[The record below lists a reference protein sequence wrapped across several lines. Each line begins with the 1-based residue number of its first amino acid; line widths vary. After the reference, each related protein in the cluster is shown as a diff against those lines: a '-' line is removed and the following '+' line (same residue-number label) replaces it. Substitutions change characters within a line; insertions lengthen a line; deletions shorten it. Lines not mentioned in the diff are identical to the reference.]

1 MGLKASYEGLVVID
15 KPAGMTSAGVVAAV
29 KRSLGGAKVG
39 HAGTLDPDATGI
51 LICCVGAAT
60 RLARFLMQASKTY
73 KAVLVLGVETDTQD
87 AGGRITAT
95 GSTEGLAVDAVRR
108 AAARFEGTITQVP
121 PVFSALKHQGVP
133 LYRLARQGRPVTKAS
148 RPVTIYRLSVLEVA
162 LPRVSIEVVCSAG
175 TYVRTLCADL
185 GRALGCGGHMA
196 GLRRTASAGF
206 GLDEAVSLDRFKDF
220 CRQGRANDY
229 IIPTGRALRG
239 VPTVAV
245 DGDMARRIATGQRL
259 GVEQIG
265 PPPGAGPVQV
275 VLDDRVLAIIE
286 YNDAAGRYDYAC
298 VLL

>member
-1 MGLKASYEGLVVID
+1 MKTSYDGVLVID

-73 KAVLVLGVETDTQD
+73 EAMLVLGVETDTQD
-87 AGGRITAT
+87 AGGRITAV
-95 GSTEGLAVDAVRR
+95 GSAEGLTADAVRR
-108 AAARFEGTITQVP
+108 AASRFEGAITQVP

-133 LYRLARQGRPVTKAS
+133 LYRLARLGRPVTKPS
-148 RPVTIYRLSVLEVA
+148 RPVTIYRLSVLEAA
-162 LPRVSIEVVCSAG
+162 LPRVRIEVVCSAG

-196 GLRRTASAGF
+196 ELRRTVSAGF
-206 GLDEAVSLDRFKDF
+206 GLDEAVSLDGFTAF
-220 CRQGRANDY
+220 CRQGRGADH
-229 IIPTGRALRG
+229 IIPTGRALRDI
-239 VPTVAV
+239 PAVAV

-259 GVEQIG
+259 GVGQIG
-265 PPPGAGPVQV
+265 PPQGAGPIQV
-275 VLDDRVLAIIE
+275 VSDDRVLAIVE